1 MDIKKFV
8 EVTISRRFES
18 RSVVSGVRPSL
29 LVGITATTDSTD
41 YILGLIDKVF
51 TNAQDILDYKVEVDQ
66 VDQKVFN
73 NTDEIYLEAEA
84 YFMAGGTQLRLAI
97 VNSVLNIAPA
107 VRSANDIINFK
118 VVRTAISKADYG
130 VGTFSLANALSVCV
144 TINGTPVDNVITTDN
159 KILYYDLTLSEWATI
174 DNTTN
179 PITKQYVSGVEGLAV
194 FLVNSN
200 TDYVGVKSMAYVSS
214 QNFKAQNIKELLYT
228 NFIDTPVIK
237 AGNGKELSDIS
248 KAVGYGTYNEDLR
261 FNAYMNITPG
271 VNALLGGKDTTGY
284 ELVSKQNSIAAQI
297 DLTTRLLT
305 YLIDRKPTFSGATIS
320 ETYNLLTD
328 YLDKVALSGWLTSQ
342 RVNVEDVQNVV
353 KNGISYPLLSR
364 GEILEYGY
372 KVVILPFSRA
382 DITERVFKDIY
393 VFLGTTKGIQKIV
406 LKGDI
411 M

>member
-1 MDIKKFV
+1 M
-8 EVTISRRFES
+8 
-18 RSVVSGVRPSL
+18 GY
-29 LVGITATTDSTD
+29 TASTSND

-51 TNAQDILDYKVEVDQ
+51 TSTQQILDYKVKVGTDDQ
-66 VDQKVFN
+66 RVFDK
-73 NTDEIYLEAEA
+73 TDEIYLEAEA
-84 YFMAGGTQLRLAI
+84 YFMAGGTQLRLAT
-97 VNSVLNIAPA
+97 VNSVANVITA

-118 VVRTAISKADYG
+118 VVRTAMARGGSGYG
-130 VGTFSLANALSVCV
+130 VGSFSLANALTVCG

-194 FLVNSN
+194 FLVNST

-228 NFIDTPVIK
+228 DFINTPVIK
-237 AGNGKELSDIS
+237 AGNGKSLADIQA
-248 KAVGYGTYNEDLR
+248 AVGYDTYSNDLR

-305 YLIDRKPTFSGATIS
+305 YLINRKPTFSGATIS

-393 VFLGTTKGIQKIV
+393 IFLGTTKGIQKIV